1 MFEWLKL
8 GKKERNR
15 AVLYTFDVDGN
26 YATIQPV
33 WNEGPEGQPG
43 KFIAN
48 QHGFLVPVGRDGCFD
63 TPEDA
68 REALDKVVNH
78 A

>member
-1 MFEWLKL
+1 MFEWLKYC
-8 GKKERNR
+8 KKGRKKM
-15 AVLYTFDVDGN
+15 LYTIDVDGK

-43 KFIAN
+43 KFIVN
-48 QHGFLVPVGRDGCFD
+48 QHGFLVPVGHDGCFD

-68 REALDKVVNH
+68 RDALALAVQH